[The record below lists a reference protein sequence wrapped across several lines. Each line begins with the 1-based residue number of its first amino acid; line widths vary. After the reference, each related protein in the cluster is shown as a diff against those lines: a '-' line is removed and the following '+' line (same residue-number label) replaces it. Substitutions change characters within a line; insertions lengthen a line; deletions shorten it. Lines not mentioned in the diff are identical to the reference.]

1 MANYATNLFYAE
13 TQNGNDLKK
22 VEDYLEKNFCDCYVN
37 RLENAIDCEFSS
49 KWIYPEEMIDNMLS
63 LLKDKNDIYIRVLT
77 HELCNEYVSF
87 RVYQNGKWDV
97 KC

>member
-22 VEDYLEKNFCDCYVN
+22 VEDYLEENFCDCYVN
-37 RLENAIDCEFSS
+37 RLENSIECEFSS
-49 KWIYPEEMIDNMLS
+49 KWDYPKEMMDSMIS
-63 LLKDKNDIYIRVLT
+63 LLEGKNDIYIRVLT

-87 RVYQNGKWDV
+87 RVFRNGEWDV
-97 KC
+97 RC

>member
-37 RLENAIDCEFSS
+37 RLEDAIDCEFSS
-49 KWIYPEEMIDNMLS
+49 KWIYPEEMIDNMIS
-63 LLKDKNDIYIRVLT
+63 LLEDKDDIYIRVLT

-87 RVYQNGKWDV
+87 RVFRNGKWDV